1 MERSSYIQA
10 CVVGVGPTGT
20 RSDLRAS
27 NPVCLQG
34 FFSHYSLFTYLSS
47 QLQNHVSN
55 EQHEQSQHPFEL
67 TALIVL

>member
-34 FFSHYSLFTYLSS
+34 FFLIILCLLISPASFKIMSVMSS
-47 QLQNHVSN
+47 MSRVNILLN
-55 EQHEQSQHPFEL
+55 
-67 TALIVL
+67 